1 MGGRRGA
8 ARPDPRCP
16 RCPLTRTRSGL
27 FPLTFASVVGRRLA
41 AACVLFRRSS
51 RTNVKGVG
59 SGRGAGRRVPGSR
72 QSYRDRPGSDGALE
86 HQPFA
91 RDWTGNSIV
100 ASPLPLSWEDWPG
113 GSSSTLRC
121 PADRGGQRDLSGGRG
136 GRALLPD
143 AVLCVARSK
152 GLPPDFFEF
161 LSGDGAPARDEGRA
175 PWVQTPSGVR
185 RRNFFSAKYLEVL

>member
-1 MGGRRGA
+1 MGGCRGA

-51 RTNVKGVG
+51 RKNVKGVVG
-59 SGRGAGRRVPGSR
+59 SGRGAGCRVSGSR

-100 ASPLPLSWEDWPG
+100 ARPLPLSWEDWPG

-121 PADRGGQRDLSGGRG
+121 PADRGGQRDLSGGGRGGVPCSQTPSCVWPARRVFHPIFSSSSPAMGLLREMRG
-136 GRALLPD
+136 GRH
-143 AVLCVARSK
+143 
-152 GLPPDFFEF
+152 GF
-161 LSGDGAPARDEGRA
+161 
-175 PWVQTPSGVR
+175 R
-185 RRNFFSAKYLEVL
+185 RRPV

>member
-41 AACVLFRRSS
+41 AACALFRRSS
-51 RTNVKGVG
+51 RKNVKGVVG
-59 SGRGAGRRVPGSR
+59 SGRGAGCRVPGSR

-121 PADRGGQRDLSGGRG
+121 PADRGGQRDLAEGGG
-136 GRALLPD
+136 GACP
-143 AVLCVARSK
+143 
-152 GLPPDFFEF
+152 
-161 LSGDGAPARDEGRA
+161 AP
-175 PWVQTPSGVR
+175 R
-185 RRNFFSAKYLEVL
+185 RRPVCGPLEGSSTRFFRVPLRRWGSCEK